1 VKAHRNRAEAG
12 LTVILLL
19 KRVFRIVALWL
30 VLPVI
35 AVASI
40 LNWDRP
46 DLLIQIIG
54 AVMGMAMFYGC
65 IVAMERLFRHLA
77 A

>member
-1 VKAHRNRAEAG
+1 MKAHRNRAEAG

-54 AVMGMAMFYGC
+54 AVTGMAMFYGG
-65 IVAMERLFRHLA
+65 IMTIERLFRHLA